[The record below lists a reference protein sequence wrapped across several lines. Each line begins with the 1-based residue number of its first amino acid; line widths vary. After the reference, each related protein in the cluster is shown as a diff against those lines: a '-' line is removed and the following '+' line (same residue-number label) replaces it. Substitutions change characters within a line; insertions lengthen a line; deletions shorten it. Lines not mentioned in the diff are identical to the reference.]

1 MLDAIKDFYSTLV
14 EFFVWLIIMCLTGTC
29 LIGAYVLVG
38 LFMVGAFALPLLP
51 LIVGIWLIS
60 LLF

>member
-1 MLDAIKDFYSTLV
+1 MLDIIKDFFESVLA
-14 EFFVWLIIMCLTGTC
+14 FFMWLFTMCLSG
-29 LIGAYVLVG
+29 IYV
-38 LFMVGAFALPLLP
+38 MGAFALAGITILGAFAIPLLP